1 MHFWHIRI
9 CPPCYQ
15 SILQALGAC
24 FQESVVV
31 EVKLGQGGPTA
42 GGNGVGD
49 RQSALR
55 LRARAAEP
63 QVRQVSELRVLQHGR
78 DGFGAA
84 RATHVVEE
92 VKLGQRALGLED
104 QVAQL
109 GRARFADAVVHGL
122 VSKITK
128 KNVGSVLD

>member
-1 MHFWHIRI
+1 
-9 CPPCYQ
+9 
-15 SILQALGAC
+15 
-24 FQESVVV
+24 
-31 EVKLGQGGPTA
+31 
-42 GGNGVGD
+42 
-49 RQSALR
+49 
-55 LRARAAEP
+55 
-63 QVRQVSELRVLQHGR
+63 
-78 DGFGAA
+78 
-84 RATHVVEE
+84 